1 MATKIVTKNSST
13 ASAVPT
19 AAQLVQGELAVNVAD
34 KRLYTEDNAGA
45 VVELGTNPSTLTVTG
60 EITANGGIA
69 LGDNDKA
76 TFGAGDDLEIYHD
89 GSNSYISDVGTGNLN
104 IQGNNLILEDPN
116 GINFLGG
123 NGSTGAVTLY
133 SSGAARL
140 ATTSTGIDVTGT
152 VTADGFQT
160 DIANTTTNLLARNSS
175 NAAVYLQNGGTGDV
189 LHVRSGNMS
198 AGQGDLH
205 LKVANNGDI
214 SFYEDTGTTPK
225 FFWDASAER
234 LGLGTTSPQRPF
246 HLHIGTDNTAAR
258 FQSTDT
264 EVALEFIDLAG
275 TAYFR
280 ASGDY
285 IKMGATQSDSLTIL
299 NGGNVGI
306 GTSSPVGLLNLE
318 ASSGNSQLY
327 ITTND
332 TTSKSQL
339 IFGDSADSNVGG
351 VQYNHSDDSMQFH
364 SGNGG
369 ERMRIDASGNLLV
382 GKTSANNTTAGTT
395 IYGAIAKG
403 AASFVRD
410 AGNTLILNRLTDDGE
425 ILAFRKDG
433 VGVGSI
439 GTVGGLLGVG
449 SGVSNLQFESSSTA
463 ISPSSTTSGGAS
475 DGALDLG
482 KGNRRFKDAY
492 LSGGVYLGGTG
503 DANKLD
509 DYEEGTWTPAL
520 GGGATATGMT
530 GTYTKVGRLVTAHL
544 HLENSTISGTPDY
557 IVSGLPFT
565 SINSRTPFAVTYFK
579 TFNTT
584 CESLGGFVAG
594 NTDTM
599 QFLGMIQGSPWAT
612 APLTAGTG
620 RYAFATAVYQTA

>member
-1 MATKIVTKNSST
+1 MWG
-13 ASAVPT
+13 
-19 AAQLVQGELAVNVAD
+19 QE
-34 KRLYTEDNAGA
+34 
-45 VVELGTNPSTLTVTG
+45 
-60 EITANGGIA
+60 
-69 LGDNDKA
+69 
-76 TFGAGDDLEIYHD
+76 
-89 GSNSYISDVGTGNLN
+89 NLN

-214 SFYEDTGTTPK
+214 SFYEDTGTTAK
-225 FFWDASAER
+225 FFWDASTER

-246 HLHIGTDNTAAR
+246 HLDIGTDNTAAR

-299 NGGNVGI
+299 DGGNVGI
-306 GTSSPVGLLNLE
+306 GTDAPTGKLSINGSAAINGFDVGAIIGVGATNASSPYFVLGDQQGVALRGVHTGTFGRKALAFYTSNNTD
-318 ASSGNSQLY
+318 SG
-327 ITTND
+327 D
-332 TTSKSQL
+332 
-339 IFGDSADSNVGG
+339 FDPE
-351 VQYNHSDDSMQFH
+351 
-364 SGNGG
+364 
-369 ERMRIDASGNLLV
+369 ERMRIDSSGNLLV

-439 GTVGGLLGVG
+439 GSLSGTQLIIDSGGDRSGIRMEDNALLPRKNSAMAVGTVGLG
-449 SGVSNLQFESSSTA
+449 SATY
-463 ISPSSTTSGGAS
+463 P
-475 DGALDLG
+475 
-482 KGNRRFKDAY
+482 FKDLY

-503 DANKLD
+503 AANKLD
-509 DYEEGTWTPAL
+509 DYEEGTWTPTL
-520 GGGATATGMT
+520 GNGATATNMT
-530 GTYTKVGRLVTAHL
+530 GTYTKVGRLVTVIL
-544 HLENSTISGTPDY
+544 SLNNSTITGTPDY
-557 IVSGLPFT
+557 IITGLPFANGIKRA
-565 SINSRTPFAVTYFK
+565 SFPVAYNK
-579 TFNTT
+579 TFNIT
-584 CESLGGFVAG
+584 CESIGRV
-594 NTDTM
+594 NTCKLIAD
-599 QFLGMIQGSPWAT
+599 GVS
-612 APLTAGTG
+612 
-620 RYAFATAVYQTA
+620 RYDKRC